1 MEERYLVSKV
11 NKSLTRRLIWGGI
24 PREHL
29 LGEVFILVSFL
40 LLTILVLESLWG
52 TIIAILIFTA
62 CHFTLVYAIQ
72 QDPDCIEIFFDYLKT
87 KDYYIS
93 E

>member
-29 LGEVFILVSFL
+29 LGEVFILVFFL
-40 LLTILVLESLWG
+40 LLTVFVLESLWG
-52 TIIAILIFTA
+52 TIIAVFVFIGF
-62 CHFTLVYAIQ
+62 HFTMVYAIQ